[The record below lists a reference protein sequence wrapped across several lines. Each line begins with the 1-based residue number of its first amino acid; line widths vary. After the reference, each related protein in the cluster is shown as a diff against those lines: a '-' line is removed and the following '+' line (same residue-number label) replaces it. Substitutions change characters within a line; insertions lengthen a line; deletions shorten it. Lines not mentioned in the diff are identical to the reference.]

1 MRGSQLRRDFFA
13 DSRVTE
19 PGAIRSHEAWW
30 VERQELLEQAGY
42 MLRPRFR
49 PGWKPSW
56 AGSRKYHGRFE
67 DGKHLRVRADTLCSS
82 VRAYEIPATRMHRRN
97 SDF

>member
-1 MRGSQLRRDFFA
+1 MRGSQLRRDFF
-13 DSRVTE
+13 DVNSRITE

-56 AGSRKYHGRFE
+56 AGTRKYHGRFE
-67 DGKHLRVRADTLCSS
+67 DGKHLRVSDTLCSS
-82 VRAYEIPATRMHRRN
+82 ICAHEMSATRMHRRN
-97 SDF
+97 SDL

>member
-1 MRGSQLRRDFFA
+1 MKASQLRRDFFGV
-13 DSRVTE
+13 DSRITE

-30 VERQELLEQAGY
+30 VERQESLERAGY

-56 AGSRKYHGRFE
+56 AGTRKYHGRFE
-67 DGKHLRVRADTLCSS
+67 DGKHLRVRADALCLS
-82 VRAYEIPATRMHRRN
+82 VCAYEISATRMH
-97 SDF
+97 